1 MGKWS
6 LRKGGSTVSE
16 SCGSCSAATG
26 TCTPE
31 SCSSEPKLTDAQ
43 KASHIDKVI
52 AIMSGKGGVGKSSVT
67 SMLAVSL
74 MRQGYKVGILDADI
88 TGPSIPKIFGLNER
102 AGVSQAGILASKSR
116 DGIKIM
122 SLNLMIETEDDP
134 VILRGPLIT
143 QIVNQFYTDVIWG
156 DLDYL
161 LIDLPPGTGD
171 VAITVFQSLPV
182 NGVVMVTGPQSLANM
197 VVRKAIKMT
206 RHYEPPIY
214 GLIENM
220 AYVQCPGCEKR
231 IEIFGKPQGEAEAK
245 RNDIPFLGELPID
258 PALAEL
264 SDAGKV
270 EDYQSPAFDQVAK
283 RLAEQ
288 IRTNT
293 GKNKPA

>member
-1 MGKWS
+1 
-6 LRKGGSTVSE
+6 VSE
-16 SCGSCSAATG
+16 SCNSCSAASG
-26 TCTPE
+26 TCATE
-31 SCSSEPKLTDAQ
+31 GCSTEPKLTDAQ

-52 AIMSGKGGVGKSSVT
+52 AVMSGKGGVGKSSVT

-88 TGPSIPKIFGLNER
+88 TGPSIPKIFGVTGR
-102 AGVSQAGILASKSR
+102 AGVSQAGILPSKSR

-122 SLNLMIETEDDP
+122 SLNIMIETEDDP

-143 QIVNQFYTDVIWG
+143 QIVNQFYSEVIWG

-182 NGVVMVTGPQSLANM
+182 SGVVMVTSPQSLANM
-197 VVRKAIKMT
+197 VVRKAIKMV
-206 RHYEPPIY
+206 RNYKPPIY
-214 GLIENM
+214 GLLENM
-220 AYVQCPGCEKR
+220 AYVQCPDCKKK
-231 IEIFGKPQGEAEAK
+231 IEIFGKPKGEEEAK
-245 RNDIPFLGELPID
+245 RNSIPFLGELPID
-258 PALAEL
+258 PVLAEL

-270 EDYQSPAFDQVAK
+270 EDYKSPAFDEIMK

-288 IRTNT
+288 IRTSKGENL
-293 GKNKPA
+293 A

>member
-1 MGKWS
+1 M
-6 LRKGGSTVSE
+6 SE
-16 SCGSCSAATG
+16 SCSSCSAATG

-43 KASHIDKVI
+43 KASHIDKII
-52 AIMSGKGGVGKSSVT
+52 AVMSGKGGVGKSSVT

-88 TGPSIPKIFGLNER
+88 TGPSIPKIFGVTGR
-102 AGVSQAGILASKSR
+102 AGVSQAGILAAKSR

-231 IEIFGKPQGEAEAK
+231 IEVFGKPQGEAEAK
-245 RNDIPFLGELPID
+245 RNSIPFLGELPID
-258 PALAEL
+258 PLLAEL

-283 RLAEQ
+283 SLAEQ
-288 IRTNT
+288 IRTNI